1 MRETSALFISRRVL
15 TVCVNAVEC
24 APLLQRTV
32 FSAVEGESRFSEI
45 NGADLDEEEE
55 RVHNLSSVLQTGFR
69 VWRSEADL

>member
-1 MRETSALFISRRVL
+1 
-15 TVCVNAVEC
+15 
-24 APLLQRTV
+24 V